1 MYFNFR
7 ALLENE
13 KKRRENAEKETEKI
27 ARETME
33 LVERLRQIEEQTK
46 KAQEGWNYKCLPR
59 PTNVT
64 LLVYVFKCEA
74 CNVLGI
80 SAIR

>member
-1 MYFNFR
+1 
-7 ALLENE
+7 
-13 KKRRENAEKETEKI
+13 
-27 ARETME
+27 ME

-46 KAQEGWNYKCLPR
+46 KAQEGWNKCLPR
-59 PTNVT
+59 TINVT
-64 LLVYVFKCEA
+64 LLVYGFKGEA